1 MTPEPDS
8 TPAWL
13 QNPATLLYLVLAGAT
28 PIVFI
33 PVPLIDFPT
42 ITSEIV
48 LVKDIFI
55 RLVGGLIL
63 LLGALAVLIRGFA
76 PLLQRPLITLT
87 VLVYTLGALVSA
99 AASGNMFFSLRYF
112 WSEAM
117 LLGALLLVPYF
128 FHSQAQIRWGLYAA
142 LFSCFACALYSWVVY
157 FTDGEALTL
166 VYGANIRELLLGG
179 GVAGAVIEGGTR
191 GIYVSTLGNPEFTG
205 TFLAVGIILSLVLLW
220 NGWGTSHWPQRS
232 WLSLPLGFGALVV
245 IAFAV
250 LLTQTRGSFLVV
262 LMAGVVGYFSV
273 FRLSAK
279 LLALLAVVLGMLFLF
294 LGPIG
299 VLLWGLLVLLFPLGA
314 ATANGSIRGLFQRL
328 SGIQRSLFLLGVLAA
343 AVMVISAVTVPPLKT
358 RLAPLVERFAS
369 ATDVND
375 RSVRERLMFYTL
387 AAEMAMQ
394 SPLFGVGPGM
404 YPANFHT
411 ALVNL
416 VEEDASGVMATNQ
429 LLLKNYVAFETHND
443 YFQILSEQG
452 LWGILL
458 FLLLIAGLLQPVW
471 HAVRLVEGPT
481 QHLALAL
488 LLSIL
493 GYLVMMLTSF
503 PMQEP
508 ARSAHFFA
516 LLMFAYAFSLVI
528 REPLETPSSP

>member
-1 MTPEPDS
+1 MTPAPDS

-13 QNPATLLYLVLAGAT
+13 QHPATLLYLLLAGAT

-33 PVPLIDFPT
+33 PVPLIDLPT

-48 LVKDIFI
+48 LVKDVFI
-55 RLVGGLIL
+55 RFVGGLIL
-63 LLGALAVLIRGFA
+63 LLGAMAVLIRGLA
-76 PLLQRPLITLT
+76 PLMQRPLISLA
-87 VLVYTLGALVSA
+87 VIVYCVGAVISA
-99 AASGNMFFSLRYF
+99 AVSGNMLFSLRYF

-117 LLGALLLVPYF
+117 LLGALLVVPYF

-157 FTDGEALTL
+157 FTNGEALTL

-205 TFLAVGIILSLVLLW
+205 TFLAVGIILSLVMLW
-220 NGWGTSHWPQRS
+220 NGWGTSHWTQQR

-262 LMAGVVGYFSV
+262 LLAGVVGYFSV

-279 LLALLAVVLGMLFLF
+279 LLALLAVLLGLLFLVFGPLGVLGW
-294 LGPIG
+294 G
-299 VLLWGLLVLLFPLGA
+299 VLALFFPLGVA
-314 ATANGSIRGLFQRL
+314 GANGTIRGVFQRL
-328 SGIQRSLFLLGVLAA
+328 SQLQKSLLLLGILATGVL
-343 AVMVISAVTVPPLKT
+343 VISAVTVPQLKT

-387 AAEMAMQ
+387 AAEMTMQ

-429 LLLKNYVAFETHND
+429 LLLKNFVAFETHND

-471 HAVRLVEGPT
+471 HAVRLAEGPT

-503 PMQEP
+503 PLQEP
-508 ARSAHFFA
+508 ARSGHFFA
-516 LLMFAYAFSLVI
+516 LLMFAYAFSLVN